1 MKYGMKSSGC
11 SVREAQECIAGASS
25 AVRFPGGKDIQAL
38 SYRRSRSEPHVWG
51 EVGIRQ
57 KKHTWWGEDLIS

>member
-1 MKYGMKSSGC
+1 MLCEGGTGMHSRGIQC
-11 SVREAQECIAGASS
+11 SQRGQ
-25 AVRFPGGKDIQAL
+25 RFPGGKDIQAL

-51 EVGIRQ
+51 EEGIRQ